1 MGASLRGEAIEKF
14 YASRNK
20 ADLVYWLGK
29 LAHRCVGLMSLQDL
43 LQRPAAC
50 NRRDA
55 GVQFVPIKQIVA
67 SVDRQD
73 DFTRSFLPR
82 AGVSSER
89 WVRLYEALRGME
101 GFPEVELLRVGDRY
115 AVIDGHHR
123 ISVAHAAGL
132 QEIAAH
138 VTEVT
143 NS

>member
-1 MGASLRGEAIEKF
+1 MGASIRGEAIEKF
-14 YASRNK
+14 YANRNK
-20 ADLVYWLGK
+20 ADLVYWFGK
-29 LAHRCVGLMSLQDL
+29 LVHRCVGLLNVEDL

-55 GVQFVPIKQIVA
+55 GVHFVPIKQIVA

-82 AGVSSER
+82 AGVNSER
-89 WVRLYEALRGME
+89 WVRLYEALAGLE

-115 AVIDGHHR
+115 AVVDGHHR

-132 QEIAAH
+132 QEIVAH
-138 VTEVT
+138 VVEVV
-143 NS
+143 N